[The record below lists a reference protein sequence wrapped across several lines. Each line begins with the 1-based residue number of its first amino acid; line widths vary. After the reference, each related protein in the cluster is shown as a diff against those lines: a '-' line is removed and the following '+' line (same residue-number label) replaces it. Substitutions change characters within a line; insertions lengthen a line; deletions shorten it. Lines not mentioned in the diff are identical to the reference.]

1 MATPAS
7 PSPPPPPTTSPIV
20 QYLTKNYAVSELTK
34 TGLSILIVYSAHYGT
49 TKAYSLVCVPDGV
62 MGFFF
67 GFITTASP
75 WCKFM
80 LELMK
85 LTENQYSTIILLVF
99 SRLILQGLGI

>member
-1 MATPAS
+1 MATPAT
-7 PSPPPPPTTSPIV
+7 PPTPPIV
-20 QYLTKNYAVSELTK
+20 NFLTKNFAVSELTK

-49 TKAYSLVCVPDGV
+49 TKLYNIVCVPDGIA
-62 MGFFF
+62 GFLF
-67 GFITTASP
+67 GFVTTASP

-85 LTENQYSTIILLVF
+85 LTENQYSTIILLIF

>member
-1 MATPAS
+1 MATPVH
-7 PSPPPPPTTSPIV
+7 PPV
-20 QYLTKNYAVSELTK
+20 VGFLTKNFAVSELTK

-49 TKAYSLVCVPDGV
+49 TKLYNIVCVPDGLS
-62 MGFFF
+62 GFLF
-67 GFITTASP
+67 GFVTTASP
-75 WCKFM
+75 WCKFL

>member
-1 MATPAS
+1 MATPVH
-7 PSPPPPPTTSPIV
+7 PPIV
-20 QYLTKNYAVSELTK
+20 GYLTQRFAISELTK

-49 TKAYSLVCVPDGV
+49 TKLYNIVCVPDGLS
-62 MGFFF
+62 GFLF

-85 LTENQYSTIILLVF
+85 LTENQYSAIILLIF